1 MNTSNN
7 DNVILNSNLPPIN
20 VQKDSPSNTLLDL
33 QKEKYTYYS
42 VSINDEI
49 INENYISEEIPS
61 HQNPVEVINHTCDHN
76 GNNLLNTEE

>member
-20 VQKDSPSNTLLDL
+20 IQKDSPFNTLIAL

-49 INENYISEEIPS
+49 INENNISEEIPS
-61 HQNPVEVINHTCDHN
+61 HQNPVEVIDHTCDYN